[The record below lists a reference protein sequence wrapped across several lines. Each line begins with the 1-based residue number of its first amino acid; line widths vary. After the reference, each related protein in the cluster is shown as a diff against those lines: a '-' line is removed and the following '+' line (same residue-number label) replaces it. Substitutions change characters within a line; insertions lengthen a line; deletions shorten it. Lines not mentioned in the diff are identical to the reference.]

1 MPSNETNAKGI
12 LLVAAQDS
20 IFEAKFV
27 AFYSQFQSLPGT
39 QNYIKAH
46 SNPAQSLPLQ
56 PEMKSGIFNQSLF
69 IRVVGLAFFAFSF
82 YSCSQEKRTWSSLAW
97 HNTLAHYNGY
107 FIARE
112 KMKEFETT
120 QLETYKD
127 NYNKILEVY
136 PFPPLGSAPAA
147 NTPMEEV
154 IKKAS
159 IPIQRHKNSDWV
171 DDCYQLIGQARFYK
185 EDWENAI
192 QTFKF
197 INTKFKDPDSKH
209 KAVIWLLITYT
220 RMGDYSNAKSV
231 IAYLKKE
238 TLSKANL
245 REGALAFAYYYQ
257 KRKEYQKMADY
268 LAMGVELMPRG
279 KRKGR
284 LSHALGQ
291 LQQKYQHEPQAYA
304 SYREVL
310 RNRPSFELEFFT
322 RLSMAQVV
330 EITDEK
336 QLKKIRKNFKRMTT
350 DLKYEEYLDKVYYE
364 MGMFEIK
371 QNNMT
376 KGLALLRQSL
386 KKSKGNTG
394 QKPYTY
400 MKLAELH
407 YKPLRSYVW
416 AKNYYDSCFQ
426 GLDTT
431 DDNYKFV
438 AKRNK
443 VLTEFVVHYQTVV
456 REDSL
461 LLLSRMDS
469 NQLYALVDQMIL
481 ADKEKARKEEA
492 LAKKMASGG
501 GGGGDSGYNSAFD
514 NLTGGPT
521 GSGPNPSGSGG
532 GWYFSNIGAVAAGR
546 SDFKRKWGD
555 RKLEDNWRRSSKEA
569 QFSDDDP
576 SANSDTS
583 QAKKPDDKS
592 IAAGGSDKK
601 TDEKGKKEE
610 KAPEL
615 TQAQLRQNYLK
626 NIPVGAAGAKASHDK
641 IMVALLE
648 MGKIYDQQLEEP
660 QLAADALERD
670 VKDYPN
676 FEKRP
681 EALYNLCLIYR
692 KLKKDADFERCKG
705 ILLTDH
711 PQSLF
716 AKLIVNPNY
725 LLENK
730 QRNEI
735 IAGYYKTVFDQYKA
749 KQFIEA
755 SNGIA
760 NIRSQFPKSD
770 FEDKLSILSALI
782 TAKTVDI
789 SSYKLA
795 LRKFM
800 EDYPKSNLQEFAK
813 KCLENADK
821 STSGNPAVP
830 TLDSTALAS
839 KPKAPSFNEN
849 LNQTQFFLVL
859 IPTLNIPE
867 SDILAALSDFNSK
880 FYPGEELSITSLPFG
895 DNKHVMI
902 KIQELPSKI
911 QGMYYLKKMQESG
924 PFKKEFKTLKPV
936 FVLCTQENLQTLYR
950 TKAINDYVVFYTKNY
965 NLSKELDDDIPGFG
979 K

>member
-1 MPSNETNAKGI
+1 MRSNETIAKGI
-12 LLVAAQDS
+12 LLVSVQDS
-20 IFEAKFV
+20 IFEPKFV
-27 AFYSQFQSLPGT
+27 AFHSQFQSLLGT
-39 QNYIKAH
+39 HRKIVDQTYPVKST
-46 SNPAQSLPLQ
+46 SNQ
-56 PEMKSGIFNQSLF
+56 PEMNFKFYFNSLKIRILGLILACFIFH
-69 IRVVGLAFFAFSF
+69 
-82 YSCSQEKRTWSSLAW
+82 SCSQEKRTWSSLAW

-120 QLETYKD
+120 QLESYKE
-127 NYNKILEVY
+127 NYNKILEIY

-147 NTPMEEV
+147 NTPMEEI

-197 INTKFKDPDSKH
+197 INTKFKDTDSKH
-209 KAVIWLLITYT
+209 RAVIWLLITYT

-245 REGALAFAYYYQ
+245 REGALAFAYFYQ
-257 KRKEYQKMADY
+257 KKKDYQKMADY
-268 LAMGVELMPRG
+268 LAMGVKLMPRG

-284 LSHALGQ
+284 LMHALGQ
-291 LQQKYQHEPQAYA
+291 LQQKYQHEPQAYTA
-304 SYREVL
+304 YKEVL

-322 RLSMAQVV
+322 RLNMAQVV

-350 DLKYEEYLDKVYYE
+350 DLKYEDYLDKVYYE

-386 KKSKGNTG
+386 KKSKGNSG

-416 AKNYYDSCFQ
+416 AKNYYDSCAQ

-438 AKRNK
+438 AKRKK
-443 VLTEFVVHYQTVV
+443 VLTDFVVHYQTVV
-456 REDSL
+456 LEDSL
-461 LLLSRMDS
+461 LALSRMDS

-481 ADKEKARKEEA
+481 ADKEKAKKAEEQ
-492 LAKKMASGG
+492 AKKIASSGG
-501 GGGGDSGYNSAFD
+501 GDQGYNSAFD

-521 GSGPNPSGSGG
+521 GNTPNPNSGG
-532 GWYFSNIGAVAAGR
+532 GWYFSNVAAVAAGR

-555 RKLEDNWRRSSKEA
+555 RKLEDNWRRSSKET
-569 QFSDDDP
+569 QFNDDDP

-583 QAKKPDDKS
+583 LTKKSDEKAVAD
-592 IAAGGSDKK
+592 GGGGDNGSGDS
-601 TDEKGKKEE
+601 KGKKEE
-610 KAPEL
+610 RAQEL
-615 TQAQLRQNYLK
+615 TQSQLRQQYLK
-626 NIPVGAAGAKASHDK
+626 NIPVGPAGAQASHAK

-660 QLAADALERD
+660 ILASEALERD
-670 VKDYPN
+670 VKDYPT

-692 KLKKDADFERCKG
+692 RLKKDADFERCKV
-705 ILLTDH
+705 LLLADH
-711 PQSLF
+711 PESVF

-735 IAGYYKTVFDQYKA
+735 IASHYKIVFDQYKA

-760 NIRSQFPKSD
+760 SIKTQFPKSD
-770 FEDKLSILSALI
+770 FEDKLAILSALI
-782 TAKTVDI
+782 TAKTVDLT
-789 SSYKLA
+789 SYKLA

-800 EDYPKSNLQEFAK
+800 EDFPKSNLQEFAK

-821 STSGNPAVP
+821 ATGGNLAVP
-830 TLDSTALAS
+830 PVDSVALTS
-839 KPKAPSFNEN
+839 KSKTPAFNEN
-849 LNQTQFFLVL
+849 LNQTQFFLAL

-867 SDILAALSDFNSK
+867 SDILAALSDFNTK
-880 FYPGEELSITSLPFG
+880 FYPGEELSVTSLPFG

-902 KIQELPSKI
+902 KIQEIPSKI

-924 PFKKEFKTLKPV
+924 PFKKDFKNLKPI
-936 FVLCTQENLQTLYR
+936 FLLTTQENLQALYR

-965 NLSKELDDDIPGFG
+965 NLAKELDDDIPGFG